1 MKYNKLLTGITAF
14 ITATALMLLPSCKAD
29 NDTET
34 TTDTATYEQ
43 TTEQETPL
51 GIISVPYTSLD
62 SLNPF
67 YTKSTLNSALTSL
80 LYRSLYVLDAG
91 FEPTADMA
99 TDAQVNGTSVTVSLN
114 ADMRFS
120 DDSYLSA
127 DDVVYSFNKAKS
139 SYLYSQSLKNVSS
152 CASSGKLTV
161 TFTLASADV
170 NVLSV
175 LTFPIVRNGSAESAD
190 VIPTGSGRYYVQVGE
205 LRTNLLC
212 NMNYNG
218 DIAGIGTI
226 RLVDVNDSSSVNHM
240 LTTGEIDCY
249 FSDLSDG
256 SAERTYANVN
266 EVYLNELVYI
276 GINAG
281 DFPLNNADMRK
292 ALSFACDRS
301 EIADNAFQ
309 SHARTTEVPFNPS
322 WTPITETKESIYSA
336 SLGGTTAANTLLKT
350 LGYGTDGNSL
360 TLRLLYMDTGTFIRN
375 TATVISE
382 LLSKVNITVELVAA
396 EEDEYISKLKSGDFD
411 LYLGD
416 VKLTANMDLSG
427 FFDEDGAFSYGIPAE
442 LSVRTK
448 YAQYKAGTES
458 LDAFLR
464 SFNESEP
471 FIPLLFRNGRFC
483 YSRNIT
489 GTIEVTAGNLYGT
502 IDKWKCN

>member
-1 MKYNKLLTGITAF
+1 MKYCKLLTGITAF
-14 ITATALMLLPSCKAD
+14 ITAAALVLLPSCKAE

-62 SLNPF
+62 SLSPF

-99 TDAQVNGTSVTVSLN
+99 TDAQVNGTTVTVSLD

-152 CASSGKLTV
+152 CVSSGKLTV
-161 TFTLASADV
+161 TFTLNSADV
-170 NVLSV
+170 NVLSIF
-175 LTFPIVRNGSAESAD
+175 TFPIVRNGTAESAD

-240 LTTGEIDCY
+240 LTTGEVDCY

-360 TLRLLYMDTGTFIRN
+360 TLRLLYMDTGAFIRN
-375 TATVISE
+375 AATVISE

-396 EEDEYISKLKSGDFD
+396 EEDDYISKLKSGDFD

-416 VKLTANMDLSG
+416 IKLTANMDLSG
-427 FFDEDGAFSYGIPAE
+427 FFDDDGAFSYGIPAE